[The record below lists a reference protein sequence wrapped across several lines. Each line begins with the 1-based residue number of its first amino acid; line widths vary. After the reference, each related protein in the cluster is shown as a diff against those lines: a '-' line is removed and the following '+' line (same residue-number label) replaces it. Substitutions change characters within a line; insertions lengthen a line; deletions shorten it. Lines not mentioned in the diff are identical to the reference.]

1 MRKIRYLEIA
11 DDLRSRLHAGDFVNG
26 RLPSES
32 ELSEAYGASRVTV
45 RKALDALRSEGL
57 IAAQQGLGW
66 FASGDPLRQRLGRL
80 GTIESQLEASGA
92 VSERKVLELRSV
104 VAPARVRDVLN
115 VERTVRLVRLNMAD
129 GRPFAL
135 VTVWCPEELGGTFTR
150 KQLTEHSFHDLLT
163 VPLGHGVQT
172 IAAAAATVR
181 QGELLEVPPGA
192 PMLVCRRTTY
202 SIDERAVLFAT
213 HVFPGSLTEFTVD
226 LPRADSSIAP
236 SGIRLVD

>member
-11 DDLRSRLHAGDFVNG
+11 DDLRERLHAGDFSKG
-26 RLPSES
+26 RLPSEA
-32 ELSEAYGASRVTV
+32 ELSGAYGASRVTV
-45 RKALDALRSEGL
+45 RKALEALRSEGL

-80 GTIESQLEASGA
+80 GTIESQLEASG
-92 VSERKVLELRSV
+92 VTSERKVLELRCV

-115 VERTVRLVRLNMAD
+115 VERVVRLVRMNLAD

-150 KQLTEHSFHDLLT
+150 ADLTEHSFHDLLT

-172 IAAAAATVR
+172 IAASAATER
-181 QGELLEVPPGA
+181 QATLLEIPTGA
-192 PMLVCRRTTY
+192 PVLVCQRTTY
-202 SIDERAVLFAT
+202 SVEERAVLFAT
-213 HVFPGSLTEFTVD
+213 HVFPGSLTEFSVD

-236 SGIRLVD
+236 SGIRLVE